1 METPVSRHNSVI
13 GLHAIVVLLAGLLA
27 SGVNA
32 SMSGLVVSGLGGD
45 ASYQEQ
51 FDDDAAVVVEALRT
65 LSTNSDDVR
74 LLTGENATKASILSA
89 FSELGLKQ
97 TDQFVLVLIGH
108 GTSDGT
114 SFRFNIPGPDL
125 TTGDLIGGLSEIQ
138 SERQA
143 ITIAT
148 SASGELLE
156 ILAQPSRIVVT
167 ATKSPGEINAVRF
180 GEYFAQALDSG
191 EADIDRNE
199 ILTVAEAFRYAA
211 ARTAE
216 FYESQK
222 FFASEHSRIEGAGA
236 ADFPLAYLGAL
247 RQAQQNPAVA
257 PLLGERLELEVAF
270 HSLKAR
276 KPDMK
281 RTHYYQELETLL
293 IAIAL
298 VQRKI
303 DAATGWDV
311 SND

>member
-1 METPVSRHNSVI
+1 
-13 GLHAIVVLLAGLLA
+13 
-27 SGVNA
+27 
-32 SMSGLVVSGLGGD
+32 MSGLVVSGLGGD
-45 ASYQEQ
+45 ASYQAR
-51 FDDDAAVVVEALRT
+51 FDADASVIADALRT
-65 LSTNSDDVR
+65 LSAASQDVQ
-74 LLTGENATKASILSA
+74 LLLGENATKASVLRA
-89 FSELGLKQ
+89 FRELGEKN
-97 TDQFVLVLIGH
+97 TEQFVLILIGH

-125 TTGDLIGGLSEIQ
+125 TTDDLIAGLTEIE
-138 SERQA
+138 SKRQA

-148 SASGELLE
+148 SSSGELLE

-199 ILTVAEAFRYAA
+199 ILTVAEVFRYAA
-211 ARTAE
+211 TRTAE

-222 FFASEHSRIEGAGA
+222 FFASEHSRIEGVGA

-257 PLLGERLELEVAF
+257 PLLEERLQLEVAF
-270 HSLKAR
+270 HGLKAR

-281 RTHYYQELETLL
+281 RADYYQQLETLL

-298 VQRKI
+298 VQKKI
-303 DAATGWDV
+303 DLATGWDAA
-311 SND
+311 NG